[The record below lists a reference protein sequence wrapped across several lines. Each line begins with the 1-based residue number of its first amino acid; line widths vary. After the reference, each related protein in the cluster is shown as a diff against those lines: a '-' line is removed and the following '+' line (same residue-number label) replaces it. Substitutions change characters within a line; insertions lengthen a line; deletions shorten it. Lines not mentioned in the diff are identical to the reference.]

1 MQREEVRPLL
11 GDVQAGDLP
20 GDAVLALVGDRVPPG
35 LRLGVQIGEVSERA
49 PGPEAA
55 AQVFYRVLHAALLVP
70 TPDIAGHRPEAVV
83 PRVGQ
88 EAGMEAD
95 EAPVPLGD
103 RGREVVVPGL
113 PGTAPHEG
121 PGLLVTAQEGLEGL
135 AEGEHDGEQPRVGEH
150 QHEGVHGAPDPEHV
164 AELAPVDLGHL
175 GDPERERHERL
186 AGGPGAEP
194 PHEGPQRADPPAVA
208 LGPQDLQDVHGGAL
222 RILAEQRLDARD
234 KRGEARRP
242 RPGGGARERHAPA
255 PDHLAHARP
264 LHGEVPGDLTQGP
277 VLGEDEA
284 QDLGLGSGGQHGGTS
299 FRGARCTTRP
309 PTGLSRL
316 VSGTRAPLS
325 AANSHCHKGFELD
338 RVSRGATSILRGR
351 NPLRKLALRQYRVS
365 HLGAHAAQED
375 GHLAGR
381 DRPGRGPRSGRVHVV
396 LVVRPGHGP
405 IPAPPP
411 AAARRMPLAL
421 AGRRPAGPLARA
433 YPGIGAEERLAART
447 AAAADSGHRS
457 PPGVRLTRYL
467 SRPTPLRMDPEGW
480 VADDS
485 GGRLSEGGENPDD
498 DLEG

>member
-1 MQREEVRPLL
+1 VVRSRRWSSSARSERAPARRVPGADQLQVPPRGRPELLHGLHLPVGGRPRLGREQPRGVSGVDHLHPAPPAAVVAGHRVGVVPAAHRFRIRPERERLAHEPPRDRVPVPVEGDATARPHHHAPHLVRVVRLVQREEVRPLL

-338 RVSRGATSILRGR
+338 RVSRSRPGMCAELRE
-351 NPLRKLALRQYRVS
+351 S
-365 HLGAHAAQED
+365 
-375 GHLAGR
+375 AGR
-381 DRPGRGPRSGRVHVV
+381 SAPIASRGVPRPF
-396 LVVRPGHGP
+396 
-405 IPAPPP
+405 
-411 AAARRMPLAL
+411 
-421 AGRRPAGPLARA
+421 
-433 YPGIGAEERLAART
+433 
-447 AAAADSGHRS
+447 
-457 PPGVRLTRYL
+457 
-467 SRPTPLRMDPEGW
+467 
-480 VADDS
+480 
-485 GGRLSEGGENPDD
+485 
-498 DLEG
+498 